1 MTQRYCQGKPAAR
14 AIPARHAKIL
24 PALAPIR
31 VPASSA
37 HSAVDA
43 TAAVIAAVSGDA
55 LDAPTDVPI
64 VPNAVATVIVAEIAA
79 AIAAVDA
86 SSRAADPVRLPGIT
100 VGPLPLARLH
110 CFPKCAKP

>member
-1 MTQRYCQGKPAAR
+1 MTQRYCPGKPAAR

-64 VPNAVATVIVAEIAA
+64 VPNAVATVIAAE
-79 AIAAVDA
+79 IAAVDA
-86 SSRAADPVRLPGIT
+86 SSVAADTVRIAGIT
-100 VGPLPLARLH
+100 VDTLLLAGLN
-110 CFPKCAKP
+110 

>member
-1 MTQRYCQGKPAAR
+1 MTLCFCQGRPAVR
-14 AIPARHAKIL
+14 GIPARHAKIL

-43 TAAVIAAVSGDA
+43 TAAVIAAVSVDA

-64 VPNAVATVIVAEIAA
+64 VPNAVATVIVAAIAA
-79 AIAAVDA
+79 AIAAVGA
-86 SSRAADPVRLPGIT
+86 SSRPAETVPLPGIT
-100 VGPLPLARLH
+100 VGPLLLPRLH
-110 CFPKCAKP
+110 

>member
-1 MTQRYCQGKPAAR
+1 MTQRYCPGKPAAR

-79 AIAAVDA
+79 AIAALDA
-86 SSRAADPVRLPGIT
+86 SSVAAGTVPIAGIT
-100 VGPLPLARLH
+100 GGTPPFARPHPL
-110 CFPKCAKP
+110 

>member
-1 MTQRYCQGKPAAR
+1 MTPCFCQGRPAVR
-14 AIPARHAKIL
+14 GIPARHAKIL

-31 VPASSA
+31 VADASA

-86 SSRAADPVRLPGIT
+86 SSVAADTVRIAGIT
-100 VGPLPLARLH
+100 VDTLLLAGLN
-110 CFPKCAKP
+110 

>member
-1 MTQRYCQGKPAAR
+1 MTLCFCQGRPAVR
-14 AIPARHAKIL
+14 GIPARHAKIL

-64 VPNAVATVIVAEIAA
+64 VPNAVATVIVAEIPAEN
-79 AIAAVDA
+79 AAVDA
-86 SSRAADPVRLPGIT
+86 SSGAAGTVRTPGIT
-100 VGPLPLARLH
+100 VGTLPLARLNRV
-110 CFPKCAKP
+110 

>member
-1 MTQRYCQGKPAAR
+1 MTPCYCQGRPAVR
-14 AIPARHAKIL
+14 GIPARHAKIL

-55 LDAPTDVPI
+55 LDPPTDVPI
-64 VPNAVATVIVAEIAA
+64 VPNAVATVIVAEIPA
-79 AIAAVDA
+79 AIAALDP
-86 SSRAADPVRLPGIT
+86 SSVSAGTGRIAGIT
-100 VGPLPLARLH
+100 GGTPPLARLDRLSQYSH
-110 CFPKCAKP
+110 